1 MKKINCVKIMGIA
14 TTIVVFLSIGI
25 VGTDVERIDDPLYT
39 YTSNIITEV
48 KNETKT
54 VGAIPTFAPTS
65 LDSSEIEDIMYDSN
79 MNEHTSSI
87 ETEDSSEPEATI
99 DESNLSNETTYVE
112 KSIYVGSQDLR
123 FSYMDWRTITDQ
135 TSDQW
140 KLQNWYSITD
150 WSTGI
155 RTVNGRYSVAVGS
168 TVSVE
173 KGRYIDVYL
182 ENGTIIPCVISDTKA
197 DYDTWGNEG
206 IVGNDG
212 SVIEF
217 IVDTDVMSVI
227 DIGSV
232 TAMGDYKYLSDDW
245 NSPVDHIDVLTYGQ
259 DID

>member
-14 TTIVVFLSIGI
+14 TTIVVSLSIGI
-25 VGTDVERIDDPLYT
+25 VGTDVERIDEPLYT
-39 YTSNIITEV
+39 YTSNNKTEEV
-48 KNETKT
+48 RDDTTT
-54 VGAIPTFAPTS
+54 VDAIPTIAPIISTS
-65 LDSSEIEDIMYDSN
+65 YYDSID
-79 MNEHTSSI
+79 ESDSSI
-87 ETEDSSEPEATI
+87 EYEESESSSEETEEN
-99 DESNLSNETTYVE
+99 ESTQYVE

-150 WSTGI
+150 WTTGI

-227 DIGSV
+227 DIGS
-232 TAMGDYKYLSDDW
+232 YKYLSDDW

>member
-14 TTIVVFLSIGI
+14 TTIVVSLSIGI
-25 VGTDVERIDDPLYT
+25 VGTDVERIDEPLYT
-39 YTSNIITEV
+39 YTSNNKTEEV
-48 KNETKT
+48 RDDTTT
-54 VGAIPTFAPTS
+54 VDAIPTIAPIISTS
-65 LDSSEIEDIMYDSN
+65 YYDSID
-79 MNEHTSSI
+79 ESDSSI
-87 ETEDSSEPEATI
+87 EYEESESSSEETEEN
-99 DESNLSNETTYVE
+99 ESTQYVE

-150 WSTGI
+150 WTTGI

-173 KGRYIDVYL
+173 KGRYIDLYL
-182 ENGTIIPCVISDTKA
+182 EKGTIIPCVISDTKA

-232 TAMGDYKYLSDDW
+232 SDMGDYKYLSDDW

>member
-14 TTIVVFLSIGI
+14 TTIVVSLSIGI
-25 VGTDVERIDDPLYT
+25 VGTDVERIDEPLYT
-39 YTSNIITEV
+39 YTSNNKTEEV
-48 KNETKT
+48 RDDTTT
-54 VGAIPTFAPTS
+54 VDAIPTIAPIISTS
-65 LDSSEIEDIMYDSN
+65 YYDSID
-79 MNEHTSSI
+79 ESDSSI
-87 ETEDSSEPEATI
+87 EYEESESSSEETEEN
-99 DESNLSNETTYVE
+99 ESTQYVE

-150 WSTGI
+150 WTTGI

-173 KGRYIDVYL
+173 KGRYIDLYL

-232 TAMGDYKYLSDDW
+232 SDMGDYKYLSDDW

>member
-1 MKKINCVKIMGIA
+1 MKKNNCVKIMGIA
-14 TTIVVFLSIGI
+14 TTIVVSLSIGI
-25 VGTDVERIDDPLYT
+25 VGTDVERIDEPLYT
-39 YTSNIITEV
+39 YTSNNKTEEV
-48 KNETKT
+48 RDDTTT
-54 VGAIPTFAPTS
+54 VDAIPTIAPIISTS
-65 LDSSEIEDIMYDSN
+65 YYDSID
-79 MNEHTSSI
+79 ESDSSI
-87 ETEDSSEPEATI
+87 EYEESESSSEETEEN
-99 DESNLSNETTYVE
+99 ESTQYVE

-150 WSTGI
+150 WTTGI

-217 IVDTDVMSVI
+217 IVDTDVMPVI

-232 TAMGDYKYLSDDW
+232 TAMGDYKYLSNDW

>member
-14 TTIVVFLSIGI
+14 TTIVVSLSIGI
-25 VGTDVERIDDPLYT
+25 VGTDVERIDEPLYT
-39 YTSNIITEV
+39 YTSNNKTEEV
-48 KNETKT
+48 RDDTTT
-54 VGAIPTFAPTS
+54 VDAIPTIAPIISTS
-65 LDSSEIEDIMYDSN
+65 YYDSID
-79 MNEHTSSI
+79 ESDSSI
-87 ETEDSSEPEATI
+87 EYEESESSSEETEEN
-99 DESNLSNETTYVE
+99 ESTQYVK

-140 KLQNWYSITD
+140 KLQNYYSITD
-150 WSTGI
+150 WTTGI

-168 TVSVE
+168 TISVE

>member
-1 MKKINCVKIMGIA
+1 MKKINCVKIMGII
-14 TTIVVFLSIGI
+14 TTIVVSLSIGI
-25 VGTDVERIDDPLYT
+25 VGTDVERINEPLYT
-39 YTSNIITEV
+39 YTSNNKTEEV
-48 KNETKT
+48 RDDATT
-54 VGAIPTFAPTS
+54 VDAIPTIAPIISTS
-65 LDSSEIEDIMYDSN
+65 YYDSID
-79 MNEHTSSI
+79 ESDSSI
-87 ETEDSSEPEATI
+87 EYEESESSSEETEEN
-99 DESNLSNETTYVE
+99 ESTNVE
-112 KSIYVGSQDLR
+112 KSIYVESQDLR

-150 WSTGI
+150 WTTGI

-232 TAMGDYKYLSDDW
+232 SDMGDYKYLSDDW

>member
-14 TTIVVFLSIGI
+14 TTIVVSLSIGI
-25 VGTDVERIDDPLYT
+25 VGTDVERIDKPLYT
-39 YTSNIITEV
+39 YTSNNKTEEV
-48 KNETKT
+48 RDDTTT
-54 VGAIPTFAPTS
+54 VDAIPTIAPIISTS
-65 LDSSEIEDIMYDSN
+65 YYDSID
-79 MNEHTSSI
+79 ESDSSI
-87 ETEDSSEPEATI
+87 EYEESESSSEETEEN
-99 DESNLSNETTYVE
+99 ESTQYVE
-112 KSIYVGSQDLR
+112 KTIYVGSQDLR

-140 KLQNWYSITD
+140 KLQNYYSITD
-150 WSTGI
+150 WTTGI

-168 TVSVE
+168 TISVE

-217 IVDTDVMSVI
+217 IVDTDVMPVI

>member
-1 MKKINCVKIMGIA
+1 MKKNNCVKIMGIA
-14 TTIVVFLSIGI
+14 TTILVSLSIGI
-25 VGTDVERIDDPLYT
+25 VGTDVERIDEPLYT
-39 YTSNIITEV
+39 YTSNNKTEEIRDD
-48 KNETKT
+48 NDTTT
-54 VGAIPTFAPTS
+54 VDAIPTIAPIISTS
-65 LDSSEIEDIMYDSN
+65 YYDS
-79 MNEHTSSI
+79 
-87 ETEDSSEPEATI
+87 I
-99 DESNLSNETTYVE
+99 DESDSSIDYEESESSSEETEENESSNIE

-150 WSTGI
+150 WTTGI

-173 KGRYIDVYL
+173 KGRYNDVYL

-232 TAMGDYKYLSDDW
+232 SDMGDYKYLSDDW